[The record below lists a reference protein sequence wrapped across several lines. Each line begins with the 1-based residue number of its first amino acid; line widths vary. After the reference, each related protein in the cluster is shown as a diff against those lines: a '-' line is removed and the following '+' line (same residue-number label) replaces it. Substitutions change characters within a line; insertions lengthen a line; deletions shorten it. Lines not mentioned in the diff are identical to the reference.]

1 MAGML
6 SEAIIELAR
15 DKVLDMVK
23 TRVEKGDDPVS
34 IVDECRRGMTAVGD
48 KYQKGEY
55 FLAELMLAAEI
66 FKNAVSLLK
75 PYLRKT
81 AQPKKMGKM
90 VLATLKGDI
99 HDLGKDIF
107 AVLLDTHGFEVH
119 NLGIDVDPGVVVKK
133 VKEVKPDFVGFSA
146 LMTTTFPV
154 MKSVIET
161 LGKEGL
167 RKKVKL
173 MIGGGVTTQAVAEF
187 VGADFQTTDALEGVN
202 YCKKMAG
209 GK

>member
-6 SEAIIELAR
+6 SEAIIELER
-15 DKVLDMVK
+15 DKVIDMVK
-23 TRVEKGDDPVS
+23 TRVEKGEDPVV

-75 PYLRKT
+75 PYLSKT
-81 AQPKKMGKM
+81 ASPKKKGKM

-107 AVLLDTHGFEVH
+107 AILLDTHGFEVH
-119 NLGIDVDPGVVVKK
+119 NLGIDVDPTVLVDK

-154 MKSVIET
+154 MKRAVEM
-161 LGKEGL
+161 LEKEGF
-167 RKKVKL
+167 RKRLKL
-173 MIGGGVTTQAVAEF
+173 MIGGGVTTPAVAEF
-187 VGADFQTTDALEGVN
+187 VGADFQTTDAIEGVN